1 MKKSVFLLLLCLL
14 LLPQGSYAA
23 DAPAPYGANLFQGN
37 FGQGGAAGA
46 IAPGDRVVLRLWGG
60 SLNNVDTILEV
71 SPAGQLD
78 IPEVGQL
85 NVTGLAQDKLQDALR
100 SKLAASGHADSQ
112 IYLAPMDAQPIT
124 LFVTGNVPK
133 PGRYSGSAADPLLSY
148 LDKAGGIDAGRGS
161 YRNIQ
166 VRRNNQ
172 VVTTVDLYPFI
183 REGSMPPIRFQNGD
197 IIVVPDKGPTVTV
210 TGKVRTSARFELPEG
225 KTSGASLLKLVDPDS
240 SASHIAI
247 KGVRNGKPYNT
258 YLPLGEL
265 ASLQLADGDSIEL
278 LADTAGNTITVTVQ
292 GAVRGAS
299 RFPVR
304 RGARLDE
311 VRNFIAVEQGRADLN
326 GMYIKRKS
334 VAERQ
339 KKAIADSLRRL
350 EESALTASS
359 ASTEE
364 SQIRAKEAEMI
375 AKFVERAKAVEPE
388 GVVVLSDG
396 QKIGDITLEDGD
408 VIVIPAKSD
417 VVLVSGEVMMP
428 QAMLWSKN
436 NDLDDYI
443 KGAGGYNSRADQ
455 DTVLVMH
462 PNGSVSHDGDNIR
475 PGDQILVMPRVA
487 SKNMQA
493 VKDISQ
499 VMMQVAVS
507 ARAILGL
514 PTLY

>member
-37 FGQGGAAGA
+37 FGQGGAAGT

-60 SLNNVDTILEV
+60 SLNVDTILEV

-225 KTSGASLLKLVDPDS
+225 KTSGAMITCAENFETKKGRLGPQKWPAGLEKMKV
-240 SASHIAI
+240 IAI
-247 KGVRNGKPYNT
+247 
-258 YLPLGEL
+258 
-265 ASLQLADGDSIEL
+265 
-278 LADTAGNTITVTVQ
+278 TAQILM
-292 GAVRGAS
+292 S
-299 RFPVR
+299 RH
-304 RGARLDE
+304 
-311 VRNFIAVEQGRADLN
+311 
-326 GMYIKRKS
+326 
-334 VAERQ
+334 
-339 KKAIADSLRRL
+339 
-350 EESALTASS
+350 
-359 ASTEE
+359 
-364 SQIRAKEAEMI
+364 
-375 AKFVERAKAVEPE
+375 
-388 GVVVLSDG
+388 
-396 QKIGDITLEDGD
+396 ITL
-408 VIVIPAKSD
+408 VFRSLAPHPC
-417 VVLVSGEVMMP
+417 M
-428 QAMLWSKN
+428 
-436 NDLDDYI
+436 
-443 KGAGGYNSRADQ
+443 
-455 DTVLVMH
+455 DTI
-462 PNGSVSHDGDNIR
+462 GC
-475 PGDQILVMPRVA
+475 
-487 SKNMQA
+487 
-493 VKDISQ
+493 
-499 VMMQVAVS
+499 
-507 ARAILGL
+507 
-514 PTLY
+514 

>member
-60 SLNNVDTILEV
+60 SLNVDTILEV

-278 LADTAGNTITVTVQ
+278 LADAAGN
-292 GAVRGAS
+292 
-299 RFPVR
+299 
-304 RGARLDE
+304 
-311 VRNFIAVEQGRADLN
+311 
-326 GMYIKRKS
+326 S

-462 PNGSVSHDGDNIR
+462 PNGSRTCR
-475 PGDQILVMPRVA
+475 PSRT
-487 SKNMQA
+487 SRR
-493 VKDISQ
+493 S
-499 VMMQVAVS
+499 
-507 ARAILGL
+507 
-514 PTLY
+514 